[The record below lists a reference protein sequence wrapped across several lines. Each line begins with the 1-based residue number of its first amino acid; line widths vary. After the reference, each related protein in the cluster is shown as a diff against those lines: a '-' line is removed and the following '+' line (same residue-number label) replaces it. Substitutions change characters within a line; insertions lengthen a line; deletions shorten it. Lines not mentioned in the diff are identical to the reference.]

1 MCKKEVNVDG
11 VGGQQRGRGVRGQQR
26 GRAGNNNNRRDQRQ
40 VQRGEKLMKGGGN
53 KILVTS
59 ILMRLR
65 DYVFA

>member
-40 VQRGEKLMKGGGN
+40 VQRGEKLMKGGGT
-53 KILVTS
+53 KS
-59 ILMRLR
+59 
-65 DYVFA
+65 